1 MDPSISVEMTD
12 SDIGQDLH
20 CQPSKSVDLK
30 SILEAHKDEDCLA
43 PYGCYI
49 CQRRFTMIESAITH
63 METVHTNI
71 VWQTEALKQGM
82 LILPQSGAMQGM
94 ITDCSGPL
102 PTSSSVC
109 ELNVSVVSVA
119 SSSGPVKGSFE
130 DSSLAVEGN
139 VHSNRN
145 WFKELEE
152 SFMVSMFLYIW
163 NEISENPT

>member
-1 MDPSISVEMTD
+1 
-12 SDIGQDLH
+12 
-20 CQPSKSVDLK
+20 
-30 SILEAHKDEDCLA
+30 
-43 PYGCYI
+43 
-49 CQRRFTMIESAITH
+49 MIESAITH

-94 ITDCSGPL
+94 ITDRSGPL

-119 SSSGPVKGSFE
+119 SSSGSVKGSFE

-163 NEISENPT
+163 NEISVNPT